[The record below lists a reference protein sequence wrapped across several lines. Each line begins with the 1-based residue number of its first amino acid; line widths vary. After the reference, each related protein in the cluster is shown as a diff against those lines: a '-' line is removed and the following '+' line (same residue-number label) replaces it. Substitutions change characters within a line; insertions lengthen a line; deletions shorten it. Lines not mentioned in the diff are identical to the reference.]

1 MKPLYK
7 INRNTMVD
15 EFDVD
20 HSKFSLRDEIEYNF
34 KRANKRALAQYYANN
49 LPMLQNIQVP
59 KVAEYNIR
67 DDKNYAWSTIPESK
81 ENSNNSPRPSGLRS
95 VTSAGL
101 SGFTQGIAGGT
112 ERFLNGITDNYYGNT
127 VDNLFDNA
135 YSNRQQ
141 KLQNQAKQF
150 GLDGINNI
158 ANSTIDTSS
167 KLLKYYYEALL
178 GKKLL

>member
-1 MKPLYK
+1 MKPIYK
-7 INRNTMVD
+7 IDKNTMVD

-34 KRANKRALAQYYANN
+34 KRAKERKLAQYYANN
-49 LPMLQNIQVP
+49 LPMLQNIRVP
-59 KVAEYNIR
+59 QTSEYNIR
-67 DDKNYAWSTIPESK
+67 DDKNYAWNAAPEVE
-81 ENSNNSPRPSGLRS
+81 ENSNNLYRNSGLES
-95 VTSAGL
+95 IASAGL
-101 SGFTQGIAGGT
+101 SGFSQGVLGGT

-127 VDNLFDNA
+127 VDNLFNNA

-141 KLQNQAKQF
+141 KLQNQSKQF